1 MATQDIPERMLFT
14 FQSNGEVH
22 GKRMVEASVEHLDV
36 HEAPVGAAAE
46 KRSWFGA
53 EDTLAESFACLG
65 FTQLDV
71 EGILA
76 TLRVNKVSTREV
88 EVLGRDLEAMGFAPA
103 A

>member
-1 MATQDIPERMLFT
+1 MANENVPERMLFT
-14 FQSNGEVH
+14 FQSNGEIH
-22 GKRMVEASVEHLDV
+22 GKRMVEATVEHLAI

-53 EDTLAESFACLG
+53 EDSLAEKFACLG

-71 EGILA
+71 DGVLA

-88 EVLGRDLEAMGFAPA
+88 EVAAGALESIGFTPA